1 MNIASQSAEN
11 SALQLN
17 GDIFEVAA
25 SVQLKISRNQTAHAT
40 VNRLNNVT
48 LNFICDWI
56 LWMVYFGMSIF
67 LFG

>member
-1 MNIASQSAEN
+1 MNIASQLAEN

-40 VNRLNNVT
+40 VNGLNNVT

-67 LFG
+67 LFS